1 VGEPVGFA
9 VIDTETTGLRTG
21 YRHRIAEIAVIHC
34 DLGGQVTDEWSTL
47 LNPNR
52 DLGPQAIHGIRAAEV
67 RKAPRFDQIAG
78 DLIAKLRD
86 RVVVAHNWPFDAMH
100 LRAEFE
106 RMGMAETPL
115 TADAGL
121 CTMRAAGRVLPHSR
135 RSLIDCCA
143 AAGLTGMRWHTARDD
158 AMAAAVLLGYIL
170 RHDPGTARFSAA
182 QALAAAW
189 VWPTLPVDLVEPVH
203 RLPAD
208 HVDPHFLARLV
219 ERLPRDEEPVV
230 DAYFAMLDNALLDRQ
245 ISVSESDAL
254 IDVADRL
261 GLGKAEAVSVH
272 HTYLRELARAAWADG
287 VITDDE
293 RTDMHAV
300 AALLGLSGQIVDQ
313 VLAEERGSTGGSVA
327 VGGLALRPGDKI
339 ALTGTM
345 QRDRAEITTLAVASG
360 LRVTTGVSRKTAV
373 LVAADPDSLS
383 GKAKDAR
390 ALGVPV
396 VGEDV
401 FLKAVSALQ
410 GQAQPAPSLG

>member
-1 VGEPVGFA
+1 MGGPVGYA
-9 VIDTETTGLRTG
+9 VVDTETTGLRTG
-21 YRHRIAEIAVIHC
+21 YRHRIAEIAVIQC
-34 DLGGQVTDEWSTL
+34 DLDGRVTDEWSTL
-47 LNPNR
+47 VNPNR
-52 DLGPQAIHGIRAAEV
+52 DLGSQAIHGIRAAEV
-67 RKAPRFDQIAG
+67 RNAPRFDEVAG
-78 DLIAKLRD
+78 DLIAKLRN

-106 RMGMAETPL
+106 RMGMVDTPL
-115 TADAGL
+115 TTEAGL
-121 CTMRAAGRVLPHSR
+121 CTMRAASRVLPHSR

-158 AMAAAVLLGYIL
+158 AMAAAMLLEYIL
-170 RHDPGTARFSAA
+170 RRDPAAGQFNAA

-189 VWPTLPVDLVEPVH
+189 AWPELPASLVEPVH

-208 HVDPHFLARLV
+208 HVEPHFLARLV

-254 IDVADRL
+254 IEVADRL
-261 GLGKAEAVSVH
+261 GLGRAEAISVH
-272 HTYLRELARAAWADG
+272 HTYLRELARAVWADD
-287 VITDDE
+287 VLTHDE
-293 RTDMHAV
+293 RADMHTV
-300 AALLGLSGQIVDQ
+300 AALLGLDDDLVDR
-313 VLAEERGSTGGSVA
+313 VLDEERGSAAGSVT

-339 ALTGTM
+339 VLTGAM
-345 QRDRAEITTLAVASG
+345 KRERAEIAALAIAAG

-390 ALGVPV
+390 ALGVPI

-401 FLKAVSALQ
+401 FLREVSALHAQ
-410 GQAQPAPSLG
+410 DQPAVSLG